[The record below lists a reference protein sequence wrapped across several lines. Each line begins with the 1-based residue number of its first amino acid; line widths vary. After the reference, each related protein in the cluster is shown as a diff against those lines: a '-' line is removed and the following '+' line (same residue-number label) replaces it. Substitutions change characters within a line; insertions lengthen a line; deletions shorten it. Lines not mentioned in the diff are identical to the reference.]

1 MSESA
6 KAVGRT
12 VGEMQVTIDQ
22 QAAEIERLNAALKKQ
37 AAAAKTGMDAAK
49 RASNL
54 QLEEAKRLRAESS
67 PEALESERAANDQL
81 TAEIERLRGKLNK
94 EIDAAADA
102 NVRLILAEQERD
114 QLKAVVNS
122 QLITDALRLMR
133 ATSSLSGWHEKAD
146 ELESVINS
154 PNKALAA
161 HEAEVLERVANE
173 LAVEASGL
181 PSQHENKS
189 RGSSTY
195 NWQMHFVRRLIDRA
209 TQLRTSASA
218 EEVKS

>member
-1 MSESA
+1 MNYDTLSDFEINKRVA
-6 KAVGRT
+6 EAIGYLV
-12 VGEMQVTIDQ
+12 
-22 QAAEIERLNAALKKQ
+22 AEIDRMQ
-37 AAAAKTGMDAAK
+37 AKITEQAV
-49 RASNL
+49 
-54 QLEEAKRLRAESS
+54 
-67 PEALESERAANDQL
+67 
-81 TAEIERLRGKLNK
+81 EIERLRGKLNK

-181 PSQHENKS
+181 PSQHENES

-209 TQLRTSASA
+209 DQLRTSASA
-218 EEVKS
+218 EGVKS